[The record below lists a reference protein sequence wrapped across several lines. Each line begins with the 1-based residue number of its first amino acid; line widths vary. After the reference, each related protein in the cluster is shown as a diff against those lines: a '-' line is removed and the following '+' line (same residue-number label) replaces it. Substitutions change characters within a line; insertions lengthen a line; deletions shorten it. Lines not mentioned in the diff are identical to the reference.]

1 MSTLTDNL
9 TEGLHKCKCKVCKS
23 SLEYVTATLTFKCM
37 KCDKSDYT
45 KFNED
50 LIKRFGNTYRFCN
63 GGINEFYLMLGRG
76 VCYPCIYMNT

>member
-1 MSTLTDNL
+1 
-9 TEGLHKCKCKVCKS
+9 
-23 SLEYVTATLTFKCM
+23 M